1 MSEAFVNTLRRD
13 YLAGADL
20 ALAAGVLEQIPAWIA
35 DYNAIAPHSALGDHA
50 PQQYRRSQAE
60 VAVTC

>member
-20 ALAAGVLEQIPAWIA
+20 STAALVLAQIPAWLA
-35 DYNAIAPHSALGDHA
+35 DYNAIAPHSALGFQA
-50 PQQYRRSQAE
+50 PQQYRRTML
-60 VAVTC
+60 AVGPMS